1 MARIVA
7 LVAAVLAF
15 GASGCGASAQ
25 VMVRADKDG
34 CAGSNQAPDPA
45 AEAVLHKSILCL
57 VNAERVRQ
65 GLRPLTEDPALQ
77 AAAEGHS
84 VDMGRR
90 DYFEHRSP
98 DGVEPWMRINNSGYD
113 ARVVGEN
120 LAWGQAEKGSPAET
134 MRAWM
139 ASPGHKANILEPRY
153 TQIGIGIAFDAPDR
167 TAADLPSAVYTTTFG
182 SAAVANGS

>member
-7 LVAAVLAF
+7 LAAVLAL
-15 GASGCGASAQ
+15 ALTGCGASAE
-25 VMVRADKDG
+25 VVVRADKDG
-34 CAGSNQAPDPA
+34 CAGSHETPNPA
-45 AEAVLHKSILCL
+45 AEAALRSSILCL

-65 GLRPLTEDPALQ
+65 GLGPLTEDPALQ
-77 AAAEGHS
+77 AAAESHS

-113 ARVVGEN
+113 SRVVGEN

-134 MRAWM
+134 MGAWM
-139 ASPGHKANILEPRY
+139 DSPGHKANILEPRY
-153 TQIGIGIAFDAPDR
+153 TQIGIGIAFDAPDS
-167 TAADLPSAVYTTTFG
+167 TAGDLPAAVYTTTFG
-182 SAAVANGS
+182 SAAVAAGS